1 MKKLILLIG
10 FIGALLYS
18 NWLLGYWLNSRVTKY
33 GLASDL
39 QMHNQPYGWLFIL
52 GDILS
57 GLVIA
62 VTAYLIY
69 LLWRP
74 CDHSKL
80 YLIIG
85 FLCFG
90 TLTAVA
96 ALLPIHC
103 GTNILQC
110 GLGKNQ
116 TFGIHDIAGA
126 MASFG
131 QFISLIALS
140 LGFLFLWSL
149 SGVIFLI
156 LTFQNLDEVAMQHAF
171 LLLTS
176 LGVMLVPYS
185 VVLASDQRQSD

>member
-1 MKKLILLIG
+1 
-10 FIGALLYS
+10 
-18 NWLLGYWLNSRVTKY
+18 
-33 GLASDL
+33 
-39 QMHNQPYGWLFIL
+39 
-52 GDILS
+52 
-57 GLVIA
+57 
-62 VTAYLIY
+62 
-69 LLWRP
+69 
-74 CDHSKL
+74 
-80 YLIIG
+80 
-85 FLCFG
+85 
-90 TLTAVA
+90 
-96 ALLPIHC
+96 
-103 GTNILQC
+103 
-110 GLGKNQ
+110 LGKNQ

-131 QFISLIALS
+131 QFISLIALWRLSLKLKMPNWFKWLS